1 MVLFQTGDS
10 TSEDTIIVALE
21 LVNND
26 WFKRNL
32 VGALELMCNEA
43 NWVKRGDA
51 PVSFARDKANE
62 MLEAMEID
70 VIIPTIPIGTISMWW
85 SSVIPP
91 KWLLLGGAAISK
103 TTYPE
108 LFDIFGYTYGG
119 GFDTF
124 VLPTMKGFSPFGA
137 GASIA
142 LGAAGG
148 SDTHALTTAE
158 MPSHSH
164 TVNDPGHTHT
174 VNDPGHTHSYQ
185 SVAASGGD
193 RAINSGGSNLV
204 NSNKTTGS
212 NTTGITANSNTTGIT
227 TQAAGSGNA
236 FSILH
241 PVKAVNFIIYAGR

>member
-1 MVLFQTGDS
+1 MSDGVPLPVMLSGTISERIIRLDDALFYMVGGVLNYLANLERLQQTGTLTPD
-10 TSEDTIIVALE
+10 DARIAL
-21 LVNND
+21 ND
-26 WFKRNL
+26 MITAFY
-32 VGALELMCNEA
+32 EET
-43 NWVKRGDA
+43 
-51 PVSFARDKANE
+51 PV
-62 MLEAMEID
+62 M
-70 VIIPTIPIGTISMWW
+70 IPIGTISMWW
-85 SSVIPP
+85 SVTIPD

-142 LGAAGG
+142 LGNAGG
-148 SDTHALTTAE
+148 SDTHTLTIAE

-164 TVNDPGHTHT
+164 TVNDPGHSHT
-174 VNDPGHTHSYQ
+174 VNDPGHTHGYQ
-185 SVAASGGD
+185 SVATSGGD
-193 RAINSGGSNLV
+193 RVINSGGANLI
-204 NSNKTTGS
+204 NSNKATGS
-212 NTTGITANSNTTGIT
+212 NTTGVTVNSNTTGIT

-241 PVKAVNFIIYAGR
+241 PVKAVNFIIYAGH